1 MARRSILAAFGISIL
16 SVATLAF
23 AHPEPILDALWC
35 PNSPPERVGTLARAV
50 DVAVGQTPPKDAG
63 AVVETL
69 LAAWAS
75 GGQADAST
83 VERLLRS
90 LDLSSGA
97 KEDELVAV
105 LKQAGAKYSRGADAF
120 ERLVRERLDMARF
133 DRVNA
138 YVEQVMREFPIGVDV
153 ALRTGSSAKRHLE
166 LKTGAPQTSGY
177 RLLFSDDDVTFVGA
191 KAVSAAARLNQLIA
205 TGGLG
210 GAKVKGFDLNDLK
223 NLRGLDLLGLE
234 FMESE
239 KFLGESGLGGIK
251 VETLP
256 KGVVIAEKGK
266 PGLLAEPLV
275 DFVEARKGSLLANM
289 FDEKEIALAVRKYG
303 ALTMVGSCER
313 QIVDVHKGWD
323 KLSDSD
329 RVKYVLRQQIALN
342 ESGALRSVGKQDQ
355 AFINGQINQLKKLRE
370 TTNLRL
376 TDEDRKW
383 LVSLRR
389 TNVQF
394 AFMEIPYKM
403 TPILRAAEA
412 SGRSLAGNPEVR
424 KAMDELATGF
434 ALMRKNALALTEQE
448 ILENLR
454 IIAGEDQAL
463 YRMLYTSFQQSEDMI
478 EAVDRWVKTG
488 GTRESWLRMLLEQPN
503 AEKRAAMTQARK
515 ALMKGKSE
523 EKGLS
528 AMERLFGNSQGDGFL
543 VKMIRNPRGI
553 QFLSQAMVVA
563 GGVAFLDGMASRHEQ
578 HTLGADL
585 SDAAFCRWIFPPAA
599 WASSRASRWAWT
611 SRRPC
616 CSSRTRSI

>member
-1 MARRSILAAFGISIL
+1 
-16 SVATLAF
+16 
-23 AHPEPILDALWC
+23 
-35 PNSPPERVGTLARAV
+35 
-50 DVAVGQTPPKDAG
+50 
-63 AVVETL
+63 
-69 LAAWAS
+69 
-75 GGQADAST
+75 
-83 VERLLRS
+83 
-90 LDLSSGA
+90 
-97 KEDELVAV
+97 
-105 LKQAGAKYSRGADAF
+105 
-120 ERLVRERLDMARF
+120 MARF

-138 YVEQVMREFPIGVDV
+138 CVEQVMREFPVGVEV

-205 TGGLG
+205 AAGLG
-210 GAKVKGFDLNDLK
+210 GAKVKGFDLNDLN

-239 KFLGESGLGGIK
+239 KFLGEAGLGGIK
-251 VETLP
+251 GETLP
-256 KGVVIAEKGK
+256 KGVVIAEKGR

-313 QIVDVHKGWD
+313 QIVEAHEGGWA

-329 RVKYVLRQQIALN
+329 RVKYVLREQIALN
-342 ESGALRSVGKQDQ
+342 ESGALRTVGQQDQ
-355 AFINGQINQLKKLRE
+355 GFIDGQINRLKKLRE
-370 TTNLRL
+370 TPDLRL
-376 TDEDRKW
+376 SKDDLKW
-383 LVSLRR
+383 LASLRR

-403 TPILRAAEA
+403 KPILRAAEA

-424 KAMDELATGF
+424 KAMDELAAGF
-434 ALMRKNALALTEQE
+434 ALMRRNALALTTEE
-448 ILENLR
+448 ILDNLR

-478 EAVDRWVKTG
+478 EAVDKWVRIG
-488 GTRESWLRMLLEQPN
+488 GTRESWLQMLLEQPN

-515 ALMKGKSE
+515 ALMKGKPE

-528 AMERLFGNSQGDGFL
+528 AMERLFGNPQGDGFL
-543 VKMIRNPRGI
+543 VKMIQNPQGSSSCPRPWSWPAGWP
-553 QFLSQAMVVA
+553 SWMAWPVVMSNA
-563 GGVAFLDGMASRHEQ
+563 RWERTSAKRPS
-578 HTLGADL
+578 
-585 SDAAFCRWIFPPAA
+585 SCWIFRPAA
-599 WASSRASRWAWT
+599 WASSKPSRRAWT